1 MKKLSDW
8 IKYAFKFVS
17 FDIWRIT
24 GNELTKTRRITYNI
38 IKTIYLSVRG
48 FTKNKLGIRA
58 SALTYSISFAI
69 VPLIALIS
77 AIAKGFGIETTIETA
92 LQDTFTAHANL
103 IPIIM
108 EFVRKYLD
116 SMSGG

>member
-8 IKYAFKFVS
+8 IKYAFNFVS

-58 SALTYSISFAI
+58 
-69 VPLIALIS
+69 
-77 AIAKGFGIETTIETA
+77 
-92 LQDTFTAHANL
+92 
-103 IPIIM
+103 
-108 EFVRKYLD
+108 
-116 SMSGG
+116 